1 MNEHKVYEQ
10 LLLSVLRDKNT
21 LRSRKDNYLFGSK
34 IEEQITERDSE
45 YTNILKHF
53 VCITRVRNWVKEI
66 LKWTF
71 YIIIMAAMTSI
82 VVMSIYLLNTVVS
95 KSNIEQLIKFIPL
108 FITSIVSLVSV
119 IITIPVTIA
128 RYLFST
134 KEDENITK
142 IILHTQDHDTSGREW
157 TLHFHQNG
165 QSDKGNTNPEEI
177 ISM

>member
-1 MNEHKVYEQ
+1 MLHN
-10 LLLSVLRDKNT
+10 KNP
-21 LRSRKDNYLFGSK
+21 LRSKKDNYLFGSQV
-34 IEEQITERDSE
+34 EEQITKRDSE

-53 VCITRVRNWVKEI
+53 VCITRVRNWVKEV

-71 YIIIMAAMTSI
+71 YLLLMASIISI
-82 VVMSIYLLNTVVS
+82 VVMSIYLLKAVVS

-142 IILHTQDHDTSGREW
+142 IILHTQEHDTSGREW
-157 TLHFHQNG
+157 TLHFHQND
-165 QSDKGNTNPEEI
+165 QSNKENTIPEE
-177 ISM
+177 SLSL